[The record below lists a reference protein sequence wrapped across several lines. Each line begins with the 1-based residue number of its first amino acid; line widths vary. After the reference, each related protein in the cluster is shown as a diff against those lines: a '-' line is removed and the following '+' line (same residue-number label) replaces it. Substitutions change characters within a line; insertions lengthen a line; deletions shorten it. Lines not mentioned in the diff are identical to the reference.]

1 MRQTVRTLLFAGML
15 FSATGAAVA
24 EPVVAGHHL
33 AEARS
38 GATPV
43 FLAHVFNAD
52 GLALKAGSY
61 EVGLELSGGQGR
73 KVYSLKPTSDIE
85 AGRVSTFRMPL
96 STVSPSADGNFRV
109 FVRANRQTTFSE
121 PYSLSNHRLGGAIH
135 GKETALYTEAP
146 PEMGDPGR
154 MPTEVPFENELVRF
168 DAKAEKAATVKPRK
182 GSAAPVKTVVGKGTV
197 TGKTTTTLAA
207 TTLSAT
213 TSAVSSI
220 PVTPKKPARPA
231 QSKEAPATV
240 EKSAKTSGSLPTP
253 AAEVA
258 VKPRTIDASE
268 FKTIRTIDEELVIYV
283 IRTGDT
289 LKSIAERYYGTAA
302 KEKTIAEFNFIDDPK
317 AVKVG
322 EEIIVEVKALK
333 ASGSKNSVHA
343 PVAAPAAQ
351 AQTAHKSEVA
361 PAAPATTETVTT
373 TCPGGTYVIQP
384 GDNLGKIAKNT
395 LGKATLASKLLQA
408 NPGLNPKNL
417 KVGTTILIPE
427 ISGKQG

>member
-73 KVYSLKPTSDIE
+73 KVYSLKPTTDIE

-96 STVSPSADGNFRV
+96 STVSPSSDGNFRV

-121 PYSLSNHRLGGAIH
+121 PYSLTNHRLGGAIY

-154 MPTEVPFENELVRF
+154 VPTEVPFENELVRF
-168 DAKAEKAATVKPRK
+168 DSKTEKAAAVKPGK

-197 TGKTTTTLAA
+197 IGKTA

-231 QSKEAPATV
+231 QAKESPATV
-240 EKSAKTSGSLPTP
+240 EKSAKASGSVPTP
-253 AAEVA
+253 AAEVV

-283 IRTGDT
+283 VRTGDS

-333 ASGSKNSVHA
+333 AGASKESTKA
-343 PVAAPAAQ
+343 PVAAPASQVQSAR
-351 AQTAHKSEVA
+351 KSEVA
-361 PAAPATTETVTT
+361 PVTAPVAVETQTT